1 MNKLLPFL
9 AFSIL
14 LLVPLGSQQV
24 FANHPQLV
32 CPPLGTLTDN
42 TGFASPN
49 FGGRYCISEISP
61 NFQLTS
67 CPPGYALETLTFFGV
82 TPFLMIQACTAD
94 GSQQT
99 PDPTH
104 PDQCQDKA
112 TLVGNHCVPDLN
124 QVCGSGTIPQ
134 NMMCVAQQMGSMIGG
149 LLLDIDTTALLIA
162 SIGTNPIITG
172 LVGITLAGVAGQ
184 VAWFVHRRKKSRN
197 S

>member
-1 MNKLLPFL
+1 MLNKLLPLL

-14 LLVPLGSQQV
+14 LLVPVSQDV
-24 FANHPQLV
+24 FANHPQLD
-32 CPPLGTLTDN
+32 CPPLGIFTDS
-42 TGFASPN
+42 TGFSSPN

-67 CPPGYALETLTFFGV
+67 CAPGYALETLTFFGV

-104 PDQCQDKA
+104 PDQCQGA
-112 TLVGNHCVPDLN
+112 AILIGNHCFAEAL
-124 QVCGSGTIPQ
+124 S
-134 NMMCVAQQMGSMIGG
+134 SMIGG
-149 LLLDIDTTALLIA
+149 ILMDIDTTALLLA
-162 SIGTNPIITG
+162 SIGTNPVITG
-172 LVGITLAGVAGQ
+172 LVAVTLAGVAGQ
-184 VAWFVHRRKKSRN
+184 AVWFVHRRRKSEN